1 MLPFTAHV
9 PPQRFM
15 GKHHAV
21 VLSRFELEAVAVVAE
36 VQLCAQHLGGLTT
49 KMQHRIG
56 ATGIAHKHLELLV
69 QNAPNEFEKPNEVGL
84 ARAIGPDQHIDRP
97 QGQIALGNRLVAF
110 QYQPR
115 ELVGVGDLFR
125 HHLNLMVLCRRA
137 YTSAHWT
144 ANILR
149 TLACTDRRSSTA
161 AISPLRCW
169 SISSCRS
176 KILRRSGLRLS
187 SGSRR
192 RLCRC
197 SFSSNVAATVAV
209 RRTSL
214 ISRFSSLT
222 SFSRHT
228 FR

>member
-1 MLPFTAHV
+1 
-9 PPQRFM
+9 M

-69 QNAPNEFEKPNEVGL
+69 QNAPNEFEKPK
-84 ARAIGPDQHIDRP
+84 
-97 QGQIALGNRLVAF
+97 GQIALGNRLVAF

-137 YTSAHWT
+137 YTSTHWT

-187 SGSRR
+187 SSSRR